1 MGLLSR
7 EKPLACSGNSNER
20 PAVPAVPR
28 ETPGDGVGAGR
39 PPLLAAAALA
49 LLAARPDNVT
59 VGPGERWPDIVVAQT
74 GFQGAA
80 EVYWNRSLSYRSSH
94 NPDHSVR
101 AAACVPLWRRGV
113 SCSASCS
120 ALERV
125 CRRRR

>member
-1 MGLLSR
+1 VW
-7 EKPLACSGNSNER
+7 N
-20 PAVPAVPR
+20 
-28 ETPGDGVGAGR
+28 
-39 PPLLAAAALA
+39 ALA
-49 LLAARPDNVT
+49 IPTTLMYVAVMDPRYVVLYSPDNVT

-113 SCSASCS
+113 SCSA
-120 ALERV
+120 LERV